1 MNNDNINPTNS
12 ELELIDKELNSEEKD
27 TRIINYLESLCTDL
41 SKEQINNLYEELL
54 TSDIINSR
62 STIKKFLDKYGFTT
76 NKDLLI
82 EVGRNIDTIIK
93 NNREIEKNIDSD
105 IINDYLHQ
113 IGSIPLFTS
122 DEEKEIFLELENQN
136 KKLEETTNKEE
147 QEQIKN
153 DILKIKQEISNHNL
167 RLVVSIAKKYTNR
180 GLDFMDVIQEGNM
193 GLMRA
198 IDKFDVHKGFKF
210 GTYATWW
217 IRQSI
222 TRAIADQSRT
232 IRVPVQIHEL
242 LIKLSVYKNKYY
254 EVKGKTP
261 TDEEIIKELGITEEK
276 YKELLNVEPN
286 FVSLNEPIGEKQDS
300 EIQDLISSDEKVD
313 EDVVQ
318 KIIDQQ
324 IRDIITG
331 NDTTLTENEK
341 IVIQKRH
348 GFDGRPKSLEEI
360 GKEKNLTRERIR
372 QIQAKGESK
381 LRKNLKLN
389 NIKNSYFK

>member
-12 ELELIDKELNSEEKD
+12 ELELIDKELNLEEKD

-62 STIKKFLDKYGFTT
+62 STIKKFLDKYGYTT

-122 DEEKEIFLELENQN
+122 DEEKEIFLKLENQN

-254 EVKGKTP
+254 EVKGEPP
-261 TDEEIIKELGITEEK
+261 TEEEIIKELGITEEK
-276 YKELLNVEPN
+276 YRELLNVEPN

>member
-1 MNNDNINPTNS
+1 MNNDIINPTNS
-12 ELELIDKELNSEEKD
+12 ELELIEKEQHLEEKD
-27 TRIINYLESLCTDL
+27 TRIMNYLDSLCSEL
-41 SKEQINNLYEELL
+41 SEEEKNTIYEELL
-54 TSDIINSR
+54 SSEIINSR
-62 STIKKFLDKYGFTT
+62 STIKKYLDKLGYIT

-82 EVGRNIDTIIK
+82 EVGRNIDTILK
-93 NNREIEKNIDSD
+93 SNRDIEKNADGD
-105 IINDYLHQ
+105 ILSDYLHQ

-122 DEEKEIFLELENQN
+122 EEEKEIFCNLEKQN
-136 KKLEETTNKEE
+136 KKLAETNNKEE
-147 QEQIKN
+147 QEQIIN
-153 DILKIKQEISNHNL
+153 EILKIKQEISNHNL

-180 GLDFMDVIQEGNM
+180 GLDFMDIIQEGNM

-222 TRAIADQSRT
+222 TRALADQSRT

-276 YKELLNVEPN
+276 YKELLNIEPN
-286 FVSLNEPIGEKQDS
+286 YVSLNEPIGESQDS
-300 EIQDLISSDEKVD
+300 EVQDLISSDEQLD
-313 EDVVQ
+313 EDVIQ
-318 KIIDQQ
+318 KLINQD
-324 IRDIITG
+324 IRDIIDG

-341 IVIQKRH
+341 IVIKKRH
-348 GFDGRPKSLEEI
+348 GFDGTPKTLEEI
-360 GKEKNLTRERIR
+360 GQEKNLTRERIR

-381 LRKNLKLN
+381 LRKNYKLK
-389 NIKNSYFK
+389 NIKNSYFR

>member
-1 MNNDNINPTNS
+1 MNNEIINPTNS
-12 ELELIDKELNSEEKD
+12 ELELIEKEQHLEEKD
-27 TRIINYLESLCTDL
+27 TRIMNYLDSLCSEL
-41 SKEQINNLYEELL
+41 SEEEKNTIYEELL
-54 TSDIINSR
+54 SSEIINSR
-62 STIKKFLDKYGFTT
+62 SIIKKYLDKLGYIT

-82 EVGRNIDTIIK
+82 EVGRNIDTILK
-93 NNREIEKNIDSD
+93 SNRDIEKNADGD
-105 IINDYLHQ
+105 ILSDYLHQ

-122 DEEKEIFLELENQN
+122 EEEKEIFCNLEKQN
-136 KKLEETTNKEE
+136 KKLEETNNKEE
-147 QEQIKN
+147 QEQIIN
-153 DILKIKQEISNHNL
+153 EILKIKQEISNHNL

-180 GLDFMDVIQEGNM
+180 GLDFMDIIQEGNM

-222 TRAIADQSRT
+222 TRALADQSRT

-276 YKELLNVEPN
+276 YKELLNIEPN
-286 FVSLNEPIGEKQDS
+286 YVSLNEPIGESQDS
-300 EIQDLISSDEKVD
+300 EVQDLISSDEQLD
-313 EDVVQ
+313 EDVIQ
-318 KIIDQQ
+318 KLINQD
-324 IRDIITG
+324 IRDIIDG

-341 IVIQKRH
+341 IVIKKRH
-348 GFDGRPKSLEEI
+348 GFDGTPKTLEEI
-360 GKEKNLTRERIR
+360 GQEKNLTRERIR

-381 LRKNLKLN
+381 LRKNYKLK
-389 NIKNSYFK
+389 NIKNSYFR